1 MEALNRAGIVLLTA
15 HLEGYIEDLFEE
27 ASSVVA
33 SRVFDTTHYDV
44 KVFVTQATAP
54 FRNPSPQNIKDLF
67 ARLGLPDV
75 LAAIRWGTLSNDDI
89 RKRLNELVQL
99 RNKIAHGQR
108 PSVTSSQLRREV
120 SFARQMAKHL
130 DKRLYDYVL
139 AMAGVTL
146 W

>member
-1 MEALNRAGIVLLTA
+1 LTA
-15 HLEGYIEDLFEE
+15 HLEGYIEDLFAE
-27 ASSVVA
+27 ASGMVA
-33 SRVFDTTHYDV
+33 SAVFDTAHYNVDA
-44 KVFVTQATAP
+44 FVTQATAP

-75 LAAIRWGTLSNDDI
+75 LATIRWGTLSNDDI